1 MHTLLVSNA
10 YVKSTEYH
18 TFDIMLVSEVV
29 VLAKG
34 LKDAACCH
42 TLQTGLSHS

>member
-10 YVKSTEYH
+10 YVKSTELC

-29 VLAKG
+29 VLDKG
-34 LKDAACCH
+34 LKDTACCH
-42 TLQTGLSHS
+42 TLQTSLSHK

>member
-10 YVKSTEYH
+10 YVKSTEHRTY
-18 TFDIMLVSEVV
+18 DIMLVSKVV
-29 VLAKG
+29 VLDKG

-42 TLQTGLSHS
+42 TLQTSLSHK